1 MKTIA
6 LVLLTVAAPS
16 FAAPRRS
23 PRSRP
28 PKSYSA
34 PAPSYSPPV
43 RVERH
48 NRRSGALVEP
58 HRRTAPDAS
67 KMNNY
72 GTKGNYNPY
81 TGKEGT
87 REPRP

>member
-28 PKSYSA
+28 PKSYS
-34 PAPSYSPPV
+34 SPKSPV

-48 NRRSGALVEP
+48 QRKSGASVEP
-58 HRRTAPDAS
+58 HRRSAPDAS

-81 TGKEGT
+81 TGKEGA